1 MKVYILMDTTESTR
15 RESIIGVFGSLE
27 SAKLEL
33 ANYVLSAEVD
43 KIKPYYIKITEFEV
57 EK

>member
-1 MKVYILMDTTESTR
+1 MKVFVLMDTTESTR
-15 RESIIGVFGSLE
+15 QESIIGVFGSLE

-33 ANYVLSAEVD
+33 ANYVLSTEVD